1 MIETELK
8 PQKMK
13 SPKNIMFLFLLI
25 LFSQCEK
32 QIETHLNDFPLI
44 PLPNFMEESG
54 AAFVIETKTVLN
66 FDSQDQSLINI
77 AKQYKSIWELQT
89 KMQLIASDKRET
101 SDSKIELI
109 KDSIHSEE
117 AYDLDISKKSI
128 EIRASSSVGFY
139 RALTTLAQ
147 LLSFQ
152 KLNSKPSFI
161 PTGLIKDAPKYS
173 YRGAMLDVSRHFFT
187 IKEVKQYIDLLA
199 LYKINFLHLHLSDD
213 QGWRIEIKSWP
224 KLTTYGGQTEVGG
237 GAGGFYTQE
246 DYKGLVAYAQDRFI
260 TIIPEIDIP
269 GHTNAALASYAALNC
284 DNKSPKLYTGIEVGF
299 SSLCIDKEITFE
311 FLDDVIREISAIT
324 PGEYFHIGGDESH
337 ATKEADYVIFIN
349 RAQDIVE
356 KYGKKVIG
364 WDEIQSSKIKPNTIA
379 QYWADAENVKGAI
392 RKGAK
397 ILMSPAK
404 YAYLDMQYDSLS
416 PYGLHWASYIS
427 IKRGYDWIP
436 EQLVDGIFEENI
448 IGIEAPL
455 WSETITN
462 FEELSYLAFPRI
474 LGYAEIGWSNTKK
487 RNWDNYQTRLIEHGV
502 LLDSLAIN
510 YYKSP
515 NIPWKK

>member
-1 MIETELK
+1 MK
-8 PQKMK
+8 KM
-13 SPKNIMFLFLLI
+13 STIVTMVLLFCGLLVHAQGPI
-25 LFSQCEK
+25 SGVISDAEV
-32 QIETHLNDFPLI
+32 NPI
-44 PLPNFMEESG
+44 PGATIIVSG
-54 AAFVIETKTVLN
+54 TTIGT
-66 FDSQDQSLINI
+66 
-77 AKQYKSIWELQT
+77 
-89 KMQLIASDKRET
+89 T
-101 SDSKIELI
+101 SDF
-109 KDSIHSEE
+109 DGNFSINADAQASLEFSSIGFE
-117 AYDLDISKKSI
+117 TQIVVLD
-128 EIRASSSVGFY
+128 
-139 RALTTLAQ
+139 
-147 LLSFQ
+147 
-152 KLNSKPSFI
+152 
-161 PTGLIKDAPKYS
+161 
-173 YRGAMLDVSRHFFT
+173 
-187 IKEVKQYIDLLA
+187 
-199 LYKINFLHLHLSDD
+199 
-213 QGWRIEIKSWP
+213 
-224 KLTTYGGQTEVGG
+224 GQTSL
-237 GAGGFYTQE
+237 TIS
-246 DYKGLVAYAQDRFI
+246 LQDSVSQLDEIII
-260 TIIPEIDIP
+260 T
-269 GHTNAALASYAALNC
+269 GYGKQAALNC

-364 WDEIQSSKIKPNTIA
+364 WDEIQSSKIKPNTIV
-379 QYWADAENVKGAI
+379 QYWADLENAKGAI
-392 RKGAK
+392 HKGAK

-416 PYGLHWASYIS
+416 AYGLHWAYYIS
-427 IKRGYDWIP
+427 IKKGYDWIL

-455 WSETITN
+455 SSETITN